1 MYIDMH
7 IISEITKKYKSIPSR
22 FDIEN
27 VYCLET
33 QQEYYEEGHKNYY
46 QLIDID
52 KPIPLEVLNKIHY
65 LGVSY
70 SEGRSFEVLQ
80 REIERMTSLHTLSL
94 PAIYMEK
101 VQLLPFPKS
110 LRSLKIINKSAF
122 NDFFKRNKKIFQK
135 EKLLKD
141 LKLENLL
148 YLRILHLSSAKSIE
162 EYIQLSPEQFPNLEY
177 VEFHNDDKG
186 SFLSQLQAFPNIKHL
201 AFGPIKTPVF
211 GSLAP
216 FSNTLE
222 SLNLWCPKDSFTFK
236 GIGILKKLQT
246 IWINSTYCDTDC
258 SAFLEVPQI
267 KEITLMYGK
276 NVTNAEAI
284 LELPNL
290 VNLKLSD
297 CKTPD
302 KKKLM
307 TKELKKKFVERGFK
321 SVW

>member
-1 MYIDMH
+1 
-7 IISEITKKYKSIPSR
+7 
-22 FDIEN
+22 
-27 VYCLET
+27 
-33 QQEYYEEGHKNYY
+33 
-46 QLIDID
+46 
-52 KPIPLEVLNKIHY
+52 
-65 LGVSY
+65 
-70 SEGRSFEVLQ
+70 
-80 REIERMTSLHTLSL
+80 MTSLHTLSL

-110 LRSLKIINKSAF
+110 LRSLRFINESAF

-135 EKLLKD
+135 DKLLKD

-148 YLRILHLSSAKSIE
+148 FLRILHLSNSKSIE

-177 VEFHNDDKG
+177 VEFGNDDKG
-186 SFLSQLQAFPNIKHL
+186 SFLAQLQAFPNIKHL
-201 AFGPIKTPVF
+201 AFRTIKTPVF
-211 GSLAP
+211 ESLAP

-222 SLNLWCPKDSFTFK
+222 SLDLGSAQDSFTFK

-246 IWINSTYCDTDC
+246 IWINSTFCDTDC

-290 VNLKLSD
+290 VNLELSD

-307 TKELKKKFVERGFK
+307 TRELKKKFLERGFK

>member
-1 MYIDMH
+1 M
-7 IISEITKKYKSIPSR
+7 
-22 FDIEN
+22 
-27 VYCLET
+27 
-33 QQEYYEEGHKNYY
+33 
-46 QLIDID
+46 
-52 KPIPLEVLNKIHY
+52 
-65 LGVSY
+65 
-70 SEGRSFEVLQ
+70 
-80 REIERMTSLHTLSL
+80 
-94 PAIYMEK
+94 
-101 VQLLPFPKS
+101 
-110 LRSLKIINKSAF
+110 RSLKIINKSAF

-148 YLRILHLSSAKSIE
+148 FLRILHLSSAKSIE
-162 EYIQLSPEQFPNLEY
+162 EYIQLSPEQFPNLEF

-186 SFLSQLQAFPNIKHL
+186 YFLKQLQTFSTIKHL
-201 AFGPIKTPVF
+201 KLGPVKVSLF
-211 GSLAP
+211 ESLAP

-284 LELPNL
+284 LELSNL
-290 VNLKLSD
+290 IYLQLSD

-307 TKELKKKFVERGFK
+307 TRELKKKYVERVFGSIEAYILANTKQLLTF
-321 SVW
+321 

>member
-1 MYIDMH
+1 ML
-7 IISEITKKYKSIPSR
+7 IISEITKKYKSIPSE

-65 LGVSY
+65 LEVSY

-80 REIERMTSLHTLSL
+80 RELGRMTSLHTLL
-94 PAIYMEK
+94 FPAIYMEK
-101 VQLLPFPKS
+101 IQLLSFPKS

-135 EKLLKD
+135 DKLLKD

-148 YLRILHLSSAKSIE
+148 YLRILHLSNSKSIE
-162 EYIQLSPEQFPNLEY
+162 EYIQLSPEQFPNLEF
-177 VEFHNDDKG
+177 VEFRNDDEG
-186 SFLSQLQAFPNIKHL
+186 YFLKQLQAFSTIKHL
-201 AFGPIKTPVF
+201 AFAPVKTPIF
-211 GSLAP
+211 ESLAP

-222 SLNLWCPKDSFTFK
+222 SLDLGSAQDSFTFK

-290 VNLKLSD
+290 VNLELSD

-307 TKELKKKFVERGFK
+307 TRELKKKFVERGFK
-321 SVW
+321 KVW

>member
-7 IISEITKKYKSIPSR
+7 IISEIRKKYKSIPSR

-27 VYCLET
+27 VYYLET
-33 QQEYYEEGHKNYY
+33 QQEYYEKGDKDY

-65 LGVSY
+65 LEVSY

-80 REIERMTSLHTLSL
+80 RELGRMTSLHTLSL

-110 LRSLKIINKSAF
+110 LRSLRFINESTF

-148 YLRILHLSSAKSIE
+148 FLRILHLSNSKSIE

-177 VEFHNDDKG
+177 VEFGNDDEG
-186 SFLSQLQAFPNIKHL
+186 SFLAQLQAFPNIKHL
-201 AFGPIKTPVF
+201 AFGPVKVPIF
-211 GSLAP
+211 ESLAP

-222 SLNLWCPKDSFTFK
+222 SLDLGIAQDSFTFK

-290 VNLKLSD
+290 IYLQLSD

>member
-1 MYIDMH
+1 ML
-7 IISEITKKYKSIPSR
+7 IINEITKKYKSIPR
-22 FDIEN
+22 EFDIEN

-52 KPIPLEVLNKIHY
+52 KPIPLEVLCKIHY
-65 LGVSY
+65 LEVSY

-80 REIERMTSLHTLSL
+80 RELGRMTSLHTLSF

-101 VQLLPFPKS
+101 IQLLPFPKS
-110 LRSLKIINKSAF
+110 LRSLKIINESAF

-135 EKLLKD
+135 DKLLKD

-148 YLRILHLSSAKSIE
+148 FLRILHLSNSKSIE
-162 EYIQLSPEQFPNLEY
+162 EYIQLSPEQFPNLEF
-177 VEFHNDDKG
+177 VEFRNDDKG
-186 SFLSQLQAFPNIKHL
+186 SFLAQLQAFSTIKHL
-201 AFGPIKTPVF
+201 AFYPVKTPIF
-211 GSLAP
+211 ESLAP

-222 SLNLWCPKDSFTFK
+222 SLDLGSAQDSFTLK

-290 VNLKLSD
+290 IYLQLSD

-307 TKELKKKFVERGFK
+307 TRELKKKFVERGFK

>member
-1 MYIDMH
+1 ML
-7 IISEITKKYKSIPSR
+7 IINEITKKYKSIPR
-22 FDIEN
+22 EFDIEN

-52 KPIPLEVLNKIHY
+52 KPIPLEVLCKIHY
-65 LGVSY
+65 LEVSY

-80 REIERMTSLHTLSL
+80 RELGRMTSLHTLSF

-101 VQLLPFPKS
+101 IQLLPFPKS
-110 LRSLKIINKSAF
+110 LRSLKIINESAF

-135 EKLLKD
+135 DKLLKD

-148 YLRILHLSSAKSIE
+148 FLRILHLSNSKSIE

-177 VEFHNDDKG
+177 VEFGNDDEG
-186 SFLSQLQAFPNIKHL
+186 SFLAQLQAFPNIKHL
-201 AFGPIKTPVF
+201 AFGPVKVPIF
-211 GSLAP
+211 ESLAP

-222 SLNLWCPKDSFTFK
+222 SLDLGSAQDSFTLK

-290 VNLKLSD
+290 IYLQLSD

-307 TKELKKKFVERGFK
+307 TRELKKKFVERGFK

>member
-1 MYIDMH
+1 ML
-7 IISEITKKYKSIPSR
+7 IITEIRKKYKSIPSE

-33 QQEYYEEGHKNYY
+33 QQEYYEGSDKNYY

-65 LGVSY
+65 LEVSY

-80 REIERMTSLHTLSL
+80 GELGRMTSLHTLSL

-148 YLRILHLSSAKSIE
+148 FLRILHLSNSKSIE

-177 VEFHNDDKG
+177 VEFGNDDEG
-186 SFLSQLQAFPNIKHL
+186 SFLAQLQAFPNIKHL
-201 AFGPIKTPVF
+201 AFGPVKVPIF
-211 GSLAP
+211 ESLAP

-222 SLNLWCPKDSFTFK
+222 SLDLGSAQDSFTLK

-290 VNLKLSD
+290 IYLQLSD

-307 TKELKKKFVERGFK
+307 TRELKKKFVERGFK

>member
-1 MYIDMH
+1 
-7 IISEITKKYKSIPSR
+7 
-22 FDIEN
+22 
-27 VYCLET
+27 
-33 QQEYYEEGHKNYY
+33 
-46 QLIDID
+46 
-52 KPIPLEVLNKIHY
+52 
-65 LGVSY
+65 
-70 SEGRSFEVLQ
+70 
-80 REIERMTSLHTLSL
+80 MTSLHTLSL
-94 PAIYMEK
+94 PTIYMEK

-110 LRSLKIINKSAF
+110 LRSLRFINESTF

-148 YLRILHLSSAKSIE
+148 FLRILHLSNAKSIE
-162 EYIQLSPEQFPNLEY
+162 EYIQLSPEQFPNLEF

-186 SFLSQLQAFPNIKHL
+186 SFLAQLQTFSTIKHL
-201 AFGPIKTPVF
+201 KLGPVKVPLF
-211 GSLAP
+211 ESLAP

-290 VNLKLSD
+290 VNLELSD

>member
-1 MYIDMH
+1 ML
-7 IISEITKKYKSIPSR
+7 IINEITKKYKSIPR
-22 FDIEN
+22 EFDIEN

-33 QQEYYEEGHKNYY
+33 QQEYYEKGDKDY

-65 LGVSY
+65 LEVSY

-80 REIERMTSLHTLSL
+80 RELGRMTSLHTLSL

-101 VQLLPFPKS
+101 VQLLSFPKS
-110 LRSLKIINKSAF
+110 LRSLRFINESTF

-148 YLRILHLSSAKSIE
+148 FLRILHLSNSKSIE

-177 VEFHNDDKG
+177 VEFGNDDKG
-186 SFLSQLQAFPNIKHL
+186 SFLAQLQAFPNIKHL
-201 AFGPIKTPVF
+201 AFGPVKTPIF
-211 GSLAP
+211 ESLAP

-258 SAFLEVPQI
+258 SVFLEVPQI

-276 NVTNAEAI
+276 NVTNTEAI

-290 VNLKLSD
+290 VNLELSD

>member
-1 MYIDMH
+1 ML
-7 IISEITKKYKSIPSR
+7 IISEITKKYKSIPSD

-52 KPIPLEVLNKIHY
+52 KPIPLEVLSKIHY
-65 LGVSY
+65 LKVSY

-80 REIERMTSLHTLSL
+80 GELGRMTSLHTLSL

-110 LRSLKIINKSAF
+110 LRSLKIINESAF

-148 YLRILHLSSAKSIE
+148 FLRILHLSNSKPIE
-162 EYIQLSPEQFPNLEY
+162 EYIQLSPEQFPNLEF

-186 SFLSQLQAFPNIKHL
+186 YFLKQLQTFSTIKHL
-201 AFGPIKTPVF
+201 KLGPVKVPLF
-211 GSLAP
+211 ESLAP

-290 VNLKLSD
+290 VNLELSD